1 MPAEYN
7 KIGPRLTIDHCTK
20 QINMA
25 QYVTRMTAEQMA
37 AESKKAT
44 EEGLRAVAAGLAAR
58 GLRHTHVEEES
69 DSDQSLVVKKKKNI
83 VVDNG
88 VLINKLET
96 RVHYLQLD
104 LANKDVDLTE
114 AKDSIKTYKEKHEIL
129 KKVDDNI
136 ALLTNL
142 SFYLTKLDTLTVPQM
157 ERKLALFKEESKE
170 HSANCLKYIKQ
181 IEFQLVKNY
190 MILALDEMNTKNA
203 IIEKKMIK
211 AIAYRNWLEAI
222 CLWLVAICILLGFVM
237 LLTWANT

>member
-1 MPAEYN
+1 
-7 KIGPRLTIDHCTK
+7 
-20 QINMA
+20 MA

-44 EEGLRAVAAGLAAR
+44 EEGMRQVAAGLSAR
-58 GLRHTHVEEES
+58 GLRTVHVEENS
-69 DSDQSLVVKKKKNI
+69 DSDESIVVKKKKNV

-88 VLINKLET
+88 IIINKLET

-104 LANKDVDLTE
+104 LANKDVDLIE
-114 AKDSIKTYKEKHEIL
+114 AKDVIKMYKEKQEIL

-211 AIAYRNWLEAI
+211 MISYKQCMETI
-222 CLWLVAICILLGFVM
+222 CLWLVAICILVVSIVFFS
-237 LLTWANT
+237 WINN

>member
-1 MPAEYN
+1 
-7 KIGPRLTIDHCTK
+7 
-20 QINMA
+20 MA

-44 EEGLRAVAAGLAAR
+44 EEGLRQVAAGLAAR
-58 GLRHTHVEEES
+58 GLRHAHVEEES
-69 DSDQSLVVKKKKNI
+69 DSDQSLVVKRKKNI

-88 VLINKLET
+88 VLVNKLET

-104 LANKDVDLTE
+104 LANKDIDLTD
-114 AKDSIKTYKEKHEIL
+114 AKELIKSYKEKQEIL

-142 SFYLTKLDTLTVPQM
+142 SFYLIKLDTLTVPQM
-157 ERKLALFKEESKE
+157 ERKLALFKEEAKE

-203 IIEKKMIK
+203 VIEKKMAKMIYYK
-211 AIAYRNWLEAI
+211 QWLEAI
-222 CLWLVAICILLGFVM
+222 CLWLFAICILMGFVI
-237 LLTWANT
+237 LLSWLNG